1 MKAISIA
8 VLALI
13 LGLGTSVAAEP
24 STMRLHETPK
34 LVPRI
39 EFADGNGNTQTLEA
53 WHGKVLLLNV
63 WATWCGPCRA
73 EMPTL
78 DRLQA
83 TLGGEDFE
91 VLALS
96 IDRAGARVV
105 REFFDETGI
114 EHLGIFVD
122 KTMKV
127 SRDLKIFGLPGT
139 LLIGSGGREL
149 GRLIGPAEWD
159 TPEMIA
165 FFETVIAEHTGK
177 EKIHDN

>member
-8 VLALI
+8 VLALF
-13 LGLGTSVAAEP
+13 LGFGTSVAAEP
-24 STMRLHETPK
+24 SAMRLHETPQP
-34 LVPRI
+34 VPQI
-39 EFADGNGNTQTLEA
+39 DFTDGSGAPHTLEA
-53 WHGKVLLLNV
+53 WRGKVVLLNV

-83 TLGGEDFE
+83 TLGDEHFE

-96 IDRAGARVV
+96 IDRAGADVV
-105 REFFDETGI
+105 REFFDEIGI

-122 KTMKV
+122 KTGKA

-139 LLIGSGGREL
+139 LLIGPDGREL

-165 FFETVIAEHTGK
+165 FFEIVIADHTGK
-177 EKIHDN
+177 ETNP

>member
-1 MKAISIA
+1 MKAIPIA

-13 LGLGTSVAAEP
+13 LGFGTSAAAEP

-34 LVPRI
+34 PVPRI
-39 EFADGNGNTQTLEA
+39 AFADGNGDPQTLEA
-53 WHGKVLLLNV
+53 WRGKVVLLNV
-63 WATWCGPCRA
+63 WATWCGPCRT

-83 TLGGEDFE
+83 TLGGENFE

-96 IDRAGARVV
+96 IDRAGADVV
-105 REFFDETGI
+105 REFFDEIGI

-122 KTMKV
+122 KTMKA
-127 SRDLKIFGLPGT
+127 SRDLKVFGLPGT
-139 LLIGSGGREL
+139 LLIGPNGREL

-165 FFETVIAEHTGK
+165 FFTTVIAEHRGK
-177 EKIHDN
+177 ETKQ

>member
-8 VLALI
+8 VLALV
-13 LGLGTSVAAEP
+13 LGLGASMAAEP
-24 STMRLHETPK
+24 PAMRLHETPQP
-34 LVPRI
+34 VPPI
-39 EFADGNGNTQTLEA
+39 AFADGNGAPQTLEA
-53 WHGKVLLLNV
+53 WRGKVILLNV
-63 WATWCGPCRA
+63 WATWCHPCRA

-83 TLGGEDFE
+83 TLGGEQFE

-96 IDRAGARVV
+96 IDRAGADVV
-105 REFFDETGI
+105 REFFDEIGV

-122 KTMKV
+122 KTMKA
-127 SRDLKIFGLPGT
+127 SSDLKILGLPGT
-139 LLIGSGGREL
+139 LLIGPDGREL

-165 FFETVIAEHTGK
+165 FFETVLAEHTGK
-177 EKIHDN
+177 KTRP

>member
-8 VLALI
+8 LLALV
-13 LGLGTSVAAEP
+13 LGLGTSAADEP
-24 STMRLHETPK
+24 PAMRLHETPQS
-34 LVPRI
+34 VPAI
-39 EFADGNGNTQTLEA
+39 TFADGSGVPHTLEA
-53 WHGKVLLLNV
+53 WRGKVVLLNV

-83 TLGGEDFE
+83 TLGGERFE

-96 IDRAGARVV
+96 IDRAGADVV
-105 REFFDETGI
+105 RAFFNEIGI

-122 KTMKV
+122 TTMQA

-139 LLIGSGGREL
+139 LLIGPNGREL

-165 FFETVIAEHTGK
+165 FFETVIADHTAREPK
-177 EKIHDN
+177 P